1 VTPQQILD
9 FWTSTI
15 GEQRWYKGGPDVDE
29 RIREDYRA
37 VWQDARAGRFADW
50 EHTPQ
55 GALALLIVLD
65 QFPRN
70 MFRGTA
76 EAFASDAHARGVAD
90 RAISR
95 GFDLKIEPPIRQFFY
110 LPFEHSED
118 MQDQDRSLALFAE
131 RLGTDHYTYP
141 YAVEHRAEI
150 QKFGRFPSRNTS
162 LGRASTAEEA
172 DFLGRKT

>member
-1 VTPQQILD
+1 MTPQQILD
-9 FWTSTI
+9 FWTNTI
-15 GEQRWYKGGPDVDE
+15 GEQRWYTGGPAVDDL
-29 RIREDYRA
+29 IRRDYRA
-37 VWQDARAGRFADW
+37 VWDDARAGKFADW
-50 EHTPQ
+50 ENTRD

-76 EAFASDAHARGVAD
+76 DAFASDAQARGVAD
-90 RAISR
+90 RAVSR
-95 GFDLKIEPPIRQFFY
+95 GFDLQIEPPMRQFFY

-118 MQDQDRSLALFAE
+118 MKDQDRSLVLFAE
-131 RLGTDHYTYP
+131 RMGKDHYTYP

-150 QKFGRFPSRNTS
+150 QKFGRFPSRNAA
-162 LGRASTAEEA
+162 LRRASTPEEA